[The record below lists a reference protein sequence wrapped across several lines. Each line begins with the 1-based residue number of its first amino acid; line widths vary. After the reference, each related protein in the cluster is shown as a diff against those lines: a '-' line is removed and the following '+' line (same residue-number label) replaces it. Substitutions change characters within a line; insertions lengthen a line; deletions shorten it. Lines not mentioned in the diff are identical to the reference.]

1 MNICRCQR
9 TPFIS
14 HVSQQQVADTGGS
27 VQLHCSAPYSTGYPV
42 LWIKTDGSVPLSTG
56 CARILPD
63 TRYVVRCDRDTPTY
77 ILEVWSRLR
86 PPKVILVASTMSP
99 ISVLQDLPVNGRP
112 KAFNL
117 GRASMLNENI
127 HQLQETDGGWYQCL
141 VLLDSTTRI
150 VAESEV
156 LVRTPPLIL
165 DTSTRSVVVDEG
177 GNVTLE
183 CHAKGFPTP
192 RIAWR
197 RKDSRTLPGGK
208 AIHRGNTLL
217 IQGVTRSDRG
227 SYLCVADNGV
237 GRGARRSVT
246 VEVHFQPEVRALKPR
261 VGQALG
267 YEMDLECVVEA
278 SPPAVKTTLTPL
290 NCVQSFG
297 ALHRE
302 SKAVKHAC
310 TKGCIGARCATLH
323 TSTSRSTATELT
335 TVNSKQ
341 PTGTSRSANTL
352 SYITGRVS
360 HYYRCS
366 DARLA
371 PMQPVVQACLNSFA
385 LCSLGVEFT
394 IHMVSQFPGS
404 DDVIRST
411 LRVSNIE
418 KFHIGLYECT
428 ATNQLGSN
436 KTEML
441 LFETVN
447 PTCPPSCEKLY
458 FDDLAT

>member
-1 MNICRCQR
+1 MARLPGGIELLLALLTVCSCQR
-9 TPFIS
+9 SPFIS

-27 VQLHCSAPYSTGYPV
+27 VQLQCSAPYSTGYPV

-77 ILEVWSRLR
+77 ILEREWHLR
-86 PPKVILVASTMSP
+86 DHSTSEPLSKRSSP
-99 ISVLQDLPVNGRP
+99 SEVNLTTP
-112 KAFNL
+112 
-117 GRASMLNENI
+117 I

-208 AIHRGNTLL
+208 AIHRGNTLQ
-217 IQGVTRSDRG
+217 IIGVSRSDRG

-237 GRGARRSVT
+237 GRGSRRSVA
-246 VEVHFQPEVRALKPR
+246 VEVHFQPEVKALKPR

-267 YEMDLECVVEA
+267 YDMDLECVVEA
-278 SPPAVKTTLTPL
+278 SPPAVVSWRSKGRPLTD
-290 NCVQSFG
+290 NRHF
-297 ALHRE
+297 
-302 SKAVKHAC
+302 
-310 TKGCIGARCATLH
+310 
-323 TSTSRSTATELT
+323 
-335 TVNSKQ
+335 
-341 PTGTSRSANTL
+341 
-352 SYITGRVS
+352 
-360 HYYRCS
+360 RCS
-366 DARLA
+366 QL
-371 PMQPVVQACLNSFA
+371 VCA
-385 LCSLGVEFT
+385 LVR
-394 IHMVSQFPGS
+394 VSQFSGS

-436 KTEML
+436 KAEIV

-447 PTCPPSCEKLY
+447 PTCPPSCEKFY

>member
-1 MNICRCQR
+1 MARLPGGIELLLALLTVCRCQR
-9 TPFIS
+9 SPFIS

-27 VQLHCSAPYSTGYPV
+27 VQLQCSAPYSTGYPV

-77 ILEVWSRLR
+77 ILE
-86 PPKVILVASTMSP
+86 
-99 ISVLQDLPVNGRP
+99 
-112 KAFNL
+112 
-117 GRASMLNENI
+117 I

-208 AIHRGNTLL
+208 AIHRGNTLQ
-217 IQGVTRSDRG
+217 IIGVSRSDRG

-237 GRGARRSVT
+237 GRGSRRSVA
-246 VEVHFQPEVRALKPR
+246 VEVHFQPEVKALKPR

-267 YEMDLECVVEA
+267 YDMDLECVVEA
-278 SPPAVKTTLTPL
+278 SPPAVVSWRSKGRPLTD
-290 NCVQSFG
+290 NRHF
-297 ALHRE
+297 R
-302 SKAVKHAC
+302 
-310 TKGCIGARCATLH
+310 
-323 TSTSRSTATELT
+323 
-335 TVNSKQ
+335 
-341 PTGTSRSANTL
+341 
-352 SYITGRVS
+352 
-360 HYYRCS
+360 
-366 DARLA
+366 
-371 PMQPVVQACLNSFA
+371 
-385 LCSLGVEFT
+385 
-394 IHMVSQFPGS
+394 VSQFSGS

-436 KTEML
+436 KAEII

>member
-1 MNICRCQR
+1 MNLFGMENGGWVSCQR
-9 TPFIS
+9 SPFIS

-27 VQLHCSAPYSTGYPV
+27 VQLQCSAPYSTGYPV

-77 ILEVWSRLR
+77 ILE
-86 PPKVILVASTMSP
+86 I
-99 ISVLQDLPVNGRP
+99 N
-112 KAFNL
+112 
-117 GRASMLNENI
+117 
-127 HQLQETDGGWYQCL
+127 QLQETDGGWYQCL

-165 DTSTRSVVVDEG
+165 DTSTRSVVVDEER
-177 GNVTLE
+177 NVTLE

-208 AIHRGNTLL
+208 AIHRGNTLQ
-217 IQGVTRSDRG
+217 IIGVSRSDRG

-237 GRGARRSVT
+237 GRGSRRSVA
-246 VEVHFQPEVRALKPR
+246 VEVHFQPEVKALKPR

-267 YEMDLECVVEA
+267 YDMDLECVVEA
-278 SPPAVKTTLTPL
+278 SPPAVVSWRSKGRPLTD
-290 NCVQSFG
+290 NRHF
-297 ALHRE
+297 
-302 SKAVKHAC
+302 
-310 TKGCIGARCATLH
+310 
-323 TSTSRSTATELT
+323 
-335 TVNSKQ
+335 
-341 PTGTSRSANTL
+341 
-352 SYITGRVS
+352 
-360 HYYRCS
+360 RCS
-366 DARLA
+366 QL
-371 PMQPVVQACLNSFA
+371 VCA
-385 LCSLGVEFT
+385 LVR
-394 IHMVSQFPGS
+394 VSQFSGS

-436 KTEML
+436 KAEIV

-447 PTCPPSCEKLY
+447 PTCPPSCEKFY

>member
-1 MNICRCQR
+1 MSVLTGQLVAFYDVCIDLPACRGQR
-9 TPFIS
+9 SPFIS

-77 ILEVWSRLR
+77 ILEVRSRLR
-86 PPKVILVASTMSP
+86 PQKVILVASMSS
-99 ISVLQDLPVNGRP
+99 ISLLQDLPVNGRP

-117 GRASMLNENI
+117 GCASMLKENI
-127 HQLQETDGGWYQCL
+127 NQLQETDGGWYQCL

-156 LVRTPPLIL
+156 LVRTSPLIL

-177 GNVTLE
+177 RNVTLE

-217 IQGVTRSDRG
+217 IKEVTRSDRG

-237 GRGARRSVT
+237 GRGARRSIT
-246 VEVHFQPEVRALKPR
+246 VEVHFQPEVKALKPR

-278 SPPAVKTTLTPL
+278 SPPAVVTWRSKGRPLTD
-290 NCVQSFG
+290 NRHF
-297 ALHRE
+297 
-302 SKAVKHAC
+302 
-310 TKGCIGARCATLH
+310 
-323 TSTSRSTATELT
+323 
-335 TVNSKQ
+335 
-341 PTGTSRSANTL
+341 
-352 SYITGRVS
+352 
-360 HYYRCS
+360 RCS
-366 DARLA
+366 HR
-371 PMQPVVQACLNSFA
+371 VCFCA
-385 LCSLGVEFT
+385 LVRHIQGLPRRTCALILLEGEWENIWERNISLL
-394 IHMVSQFPGS
+394 Q
-404 DDVIRST
+404 
-411 LRVSNIE
+411 
-418 KFHIGLYECT
+418 
-428 ATNQLGSN
+428 
-436 KTEML
+436 TEI
-441 LFETVN
+441 
-447 PTCPPSCEKLY
+447 
-458 FDDLAT
+458 